1 MTEALFGVT
10 FVLAA
15 PFWALMMLAPTW
27 GWTRRLAA
35 SPWIVVPPVLIYAVL
50 AVPQLPTLLPVLLA
64 PTLDGVRE
72 ILATAAGTALAWAHF
87 IAWDL
92 FVGRWM
98 YLDSRERDLS
108 PVLMAPIL
116 LLTIL
121 LSPLGLLAYGLV
133 RLVTERAGRPARLA
147 EPGRM

>member
-1 MTEALFGVT
+1 MTTVLFGIT

-15 PFWALMMLAPTW
+15 PFWTLMVLAPTW
-27 GWTRRLAA
+27 DWTRRVAA
-35 SPWIVVPPVLIYAVL
+35 SPWIVVPPALIYAVL
-50 AVPQLPTLLPVLLA
+50 AVPQLPALLPVLLT
-64 PTLDGVRE
+64 PTLEGVRE
-72 ILATAAGTALAWAHF
+72 ILSTDTGAALAWAHF

-98 YLDSRERDLS
+98 YLDSRERELS

-121 LSPLGLLAYGLV
+121 LAPFGLLAYGLV
-133 RLVTERAGRPARLA
+133 RLVTDRAGTARLV
-147 EPGRM
+147 EPGRR

>member
-1 MTEALFGVT
+1 MTPVLFGVT

-15 PFWALMMLAPTW
+15 PFWALMVLAPTW
-27 GWTRRLAA
+27 GWTRRLVG
-35 SPWIVVPPVLIYAVL
+35 SPWIVVPPALIYAVL
-50 AVPQLPTLLPVLLA
+50 VVPQLPTVLPVLID

-72 ILATAAGTALAWAHF
+72 VLATDAGTALAWAHF

-98 YLDSRERDLS
+98 YLDSRDRDLS

-121 LSPLGLLAYGLV
+121 LSPVGLLAYGLV
-133 RLVTERAGRPARLA
+133 RLITSRVGRGRLA
-147 EPGRM
+147 ESGRR